1 MARDDVKKVEIPKW
15 CWVYGFQVVTDARPD
30 VKHQPIMFKSPMV
43 RAILEGRKT
52 QTRRPVKQAIP
63 EDADEVFFW
72 APGTLVAT
80 TMPRVAP
87 SGLWVRRNDSEEGED
102 GWVRHLGPS
111 PYGLAGD
118 RLWVRETWARWVDIK
133 SRGCIVY
140 AAGGDPRSYLC
151 SDGGEG
157 DPVGLGGAA
166 IPSSGEIPRWRP
178 SIHMPRWAS
187 RLTLEIVSVRVER
200 VEAISE
206 VDARAEGVQ
215 RCGGFMAT
223 TGCWMNYGKDGPSF
237 YTARESYLSLWRSMY
252 GS

>member
-1 MARDDVKKVEIPKW
+1 MKKKGEIPKW
-15 CWVYGFQVVTDARPD
+15 CWVYGFKVVTDVRPN
-30 VKHQPIMFKSPMV
+30 VKHRPIMFKAPMV

-72 APGTLVAT
+72 APGKLVAT

-111 PYGLAGD
+111 PYGLTGD
-118 RLWVRETWARWVDIK
+118 RLWVRETWADI
-133 SRGCIVY
+133 SGAVGAWAIAYRANCPDDSLDIVR
-140 AAGGDPRSYLC
+140 GGDP
-151 SDGGEG
+151 
-157 DPVGLGGAA
+157 VA
-166 IPSSGEIPRWRP
+166 IRVAQWRP

-200 VEAISE
+200 VEAISGE
-206 VDARAEGVQ
+206 DAVAEGI
-215 RCGGFMAT
+215 RPFIGGPWGTHYAVAAEDEPHAT
-223 TGCWMNYGKDGPSF
+223 AQAAFLG
-237 YTARESYLSLWRSMY
+237 LWRSMY